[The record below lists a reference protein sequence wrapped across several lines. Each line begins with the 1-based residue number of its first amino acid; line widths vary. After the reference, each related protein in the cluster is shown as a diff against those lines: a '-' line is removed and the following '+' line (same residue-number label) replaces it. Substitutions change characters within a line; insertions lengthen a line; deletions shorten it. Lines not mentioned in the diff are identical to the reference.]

1 MDRQW
6 WIFLAALVVA
16 MIGGSNP
23 GKRHDDKIDKLNDD
37 SDNHLRFV
45 MEDMSSGNAAWATN
59 TNLVGIRIVLN
70 RINMGVW
77 AIVGLLIV
85 LAAPRFV

>member
-16 MIGGSNP
+16 MIGGFNP

-37 SDNHLRFV
+37 SDNHFAVRDGRYEQRKCCLGD
-45 MEDMSSGNAAWATN
+45 EH
-59 TNLVGIRIVLN
+59 
-70 RINMGVW
+70 
-77 AIVGLLIV
+77 
-85 LAAPRFV
+85 